1 MFFPDGRLLFQVL
14 ISAGVISIAYGGTYV
29 IGVFSQSPT
38 YDMQSPLHHLLPYS
52 STLFQT
58 VLTVSSLIVAV
69 SVSVLVKLTPI
80 GLVPEVP
87 LLQV

>member
-1 MFFPDGRLLFQVL
+1 MYRWLLFQVL